1 MEIQTSEQTQVPA
14 ISNFETEQKSQTEV
28 PPISKVET
36 QDEVP
41 PISKVEIEQDAQAEG
56 ASKVAN
62 WSNFKVDK
70 KCS

>member
-1 MEIQTSEQTQVPA
+1 MSEQPQVPP
-14 ISNFETEQKSQTEV
+14 ISNLETEQKTQAEV
-28 PPISKVET
+28 PSISKVET

-62 WSNFKVDK
+62 
-70 KCS
+70 